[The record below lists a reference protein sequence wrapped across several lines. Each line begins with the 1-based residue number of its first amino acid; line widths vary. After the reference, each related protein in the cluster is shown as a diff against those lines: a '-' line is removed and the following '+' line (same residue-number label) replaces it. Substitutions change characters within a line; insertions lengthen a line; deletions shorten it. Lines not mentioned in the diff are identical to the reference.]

1 MPEVVATS
9 RLVAVVPN
17 LLSILRIGLA
27 VIFPL
32 IPAAWQ
38 GIRVVVVVAGGA
50 SDWIDGR
57 IARRY
62 AVTTPLGGLLDAVA
76 DKLFV
81 FMVIATLTWEGQLL
95 LWQAAM
101 VLARDF
107 AIAFVA
113 AYAAAQKD
121 WPAFKRMRPR
131 PLGKV
136 TTFAQFALILAVLI
150 QLDKMAMV
158 IVAAVTIGV
167 SLLTASDYLYQFALE
182 LRRRAQ
188 LAGDASSPGPSA
200 DSR

>member
-1 MPEVVATS
+1 M
-9 RLVAVVPN
+9 VPN

-27 VIFPL
+27 VIFPFT
-32 IPAAWQ
+32 PAAWP
-38 GIRVVVVVAGGA
+38 GVRVAVVVAGGA
-50 SDWIDGR
+50 SDWIDGQ

-62 AVTTPLGGLLDAVA
+62 AVTTTLGGLLDAFA

-95 LWQAAM
+95 LGQAAL
-101 VLARDF
+101 VLSRDLTIGF
-107 AIAFVA
+107 LA
-113 AYAAAQKD
+113 AYAAAQRD

-136 TTFAQFALILAVLI
+136 TTFAQFALILAVLM
-150 QLDKMAMV
+150 QLDKMA

-167 SLLTASDYLYQFALE
+167 SLLTACDYLYQFALE

-188 LAGDASSPGPSA
+188 LAGDASSPGPST

>member
-81 FMVIATLTWEGQLL
+81 FMVIATLTWEGELL

-113 AYAAAQKD
+113 AYAAVQQD

-150 QLDKMAMV
+150 QFDGMA
-158 IVAAVTIGV
+158 IVAAVTIGI

>member
-27 VIFPL
+27 VIFPFT
-32 IPAAWQ
+32 PAAWP
-38 GIRVVVVVAGGA
+38 GVRVVVVVAGGA
-50 SDWIDGR
+50 SDWIDGQ

-62 AVTTPLGGLLDAVA
+62 AVTTTLGGLLDAFA

-81 FMVIATLTWEGQLL
+81 FMVIATLTWEGQLQ

-113 AYAAAQKD
+113 AYAVAQHD
-121 WPAFKRMRPR
+121 WPTFRQMRPR

-136 TTFAQFALILAVLI
+136 TTFAQFALILIALI
-150 QLDKMAMV
+150 WPALVPIA
-158 IVAAVTIGV
+158 IVGTIGV
-167 SLLTASDYLYQFALE
+167 SVLTTGDYLVQFIRVLKERPQPRIEA
-182 LRRRAQ
+182 
-188 LAGDASSPGPSA
+188 PSK
-200 DSR
+200 SQ

>member
-32 IPAAWQ
+32 TPSAWY
-38 GIRVVVVVAGGA
+38 GVRVVVVVAGGA

-62 AVTTPLGGLLDAVA
+62 AVTTTLGGLLDAIS

-95 LWQAAM
+95 LWQAAL
-101 VLARDF
+101 VLSRDLTIGF
-107 AIAFVA
+107 LA
-113 AYAAAQKD
+113 AYAAAQRD

-136 TTFAQFALILAVLI
+136 TTFAQFALILVVLI
-150 QLDKMAMV
+150 QFERMA

-167 SLLTASDYLYQFALE
+167 SLLTACDYLYQFALE
-182 LRRRAQ
+182 LRRRAR
-188 LAGDASSPGPSA
+188 LAGDASSPGPST